1 MSWKF
6 LKFGDTWLFKKD
18 LRQVYWFHAALCNF
32 AVFPGLIFLVV
43 QGFCLHC
50 HVLPGCTRK
59 IDICLTTRLFKMDA
73 EQNRFLLRSMF
84 PLSRSCHLTARL
96 DFIFSDDS
104 VVASTTHS
112 VIFHF
117 FKAFTASRQTLF
129 PQERKTLF
137 YFERK
142 VAHEH
147 DRHIHAL

>member
-1 MSWKF
+1 MIV
-6 LKFGDTWLFKKD
+6 KK
-18 LRQVYWFHAALCNF
+18 RF
-32 AVFPGLIFLVV
+32 APSLLISFNLVQFRGFSGPHFFWVV

-96 DFIFSDDS
+96 DFIFSDHS

-112 VIFHF
+112 VIFSFFQSLHG
-117 FKAFTASRQTLF
+117 FKADPVSTRVKNF
-129 PQERKTLF
+129 F
-137 YFERK
+137 YFQRK

-147 DRHIHAL
+147 DRQIGRAHV